1 MYKKLLMISAFCVL
15 LSIMSIPVVA
25 HREYKVET
33 VFTNDNL
40 IRLHVIANSDS
51 ARDQNLKNTVRD
63 EIIQQ
68 VAPKFIQA
76 GSIGKAREIAGD
88 NLSFIRDIAIGEIKK
103 AGENHEV
110 RVELSSFAFP
120 TKHYGPFML
129 PAGDYEAI
137 RVIIGGGDGSN
148 WWCVLFPP
156 LCFIDMTRQ
165 PVALVGEEKPAE
177 LQPESSLSTSDGPGE
192 PALAPLPETPG
203 ESTSVDGDIARI
215 EYRFRLLDLFSR
227 YFG

>member
-1 MYKKLLMISAFCVL
+1 MNKKFLIPAFCVL
-15 LSIMSIPVVA
+15 LLAISILVAA
-25 HREYKVET
+25 HREHKAET

-63 EIIQQ
+63 EIIRQ
-68 VAPKFIQA
+68 VAPMFIQA
-76 GSIGKAREIAGD
+76 GNIGKAREIAGE
-88 NLSFIRDIAIGEIKK
+88 NLSFIKDIAIGEIEN

-129 PAGDYEAI
+129 PAGDYEAV

-165 PVALVGEEKPAE
+165 PAALIGEEKPAAM
-177 LQPESSLSTSDGPGE
+177 QPENRRADNETGVPAMTPLLDTPVESSSADSDI
-192 PALAPLPETPG
+192 TI
-203 ESTSVDGDIARI
+203 T
-215 EYRFRLLDLFSR
+215 EYRFRLLDLFNQ